1 MNLVESNLN
10 DLESYLF
17 SVIKVNLAKV
27 TNNDLAKKILE
38 RIDDFGALN

>member
-17 SVIKVNLAKV
+17 SIKVYLAKV